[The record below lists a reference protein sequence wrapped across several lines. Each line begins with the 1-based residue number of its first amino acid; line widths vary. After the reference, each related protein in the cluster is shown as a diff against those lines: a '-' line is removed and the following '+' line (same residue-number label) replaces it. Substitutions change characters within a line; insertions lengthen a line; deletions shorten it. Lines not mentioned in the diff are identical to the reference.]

1 MIKPTADIAQLLYE
15 REYLEIWLLSHESKP
30 ELHME
35 KLRVEN
41 RLAEIKFLLEKAGA
55 GIFNG

>member
-1 MIKPTADIAQLLYE
+1 MIKPTADIGQLLHE
-15 REYLEIWLLSHESKP
+15 REYLEVWLLAHETKP

-35 KLRVEN
+35 KLRIEN

-55 GIFNG
+55 GIFND